1 MKLLLLLPLI
11 IISHFIFFLLCKSTP
26 SHSSYAAAD
35 RLALLQFKSLVSD
48 PTGALSTWKSSIHFC
63 QWPGITCSI
72 RGSRVTEIVLNS
84 LQLGGPIPPAIFN
97 LSSLEILYLE
107 HNNFI
112 GPIPDEIGR
121 LSHLWDMSLSYNSLS
136 GEIPAN
142 ITRCS
147 NLQFFNLRNNLL
159 SGEIPRD
166 LHLIPKLQ
174 VSASGINLHTN
185 NITGRIPAS
194 IGNISSLWEIVFTQN
209 NLFGRIPESMSR
221 LKNLKTMLID
231 ENMFS
236 GEFPPSFFNLSLLSN
251 IYLLSNG
258 LEGTLPS
265 SMFETMPN
273 LQRLLLGMNR
283 FHGPIP
289 ASVSNASHLIELDL
303 ENNGFSGF
311 IPSKLGNSQYLWT
324 VTLGLN
330 QLEAK
335 EADDWRFMESLTN
348 CSSLVTLDL
357 QHNKLSGVLPSTLA
371 DLSPGINIIAL
382 SNNRIS
388 GNLPDELGNL
398 VNLTKF
404 EAADNLLTGRL
415 PSSIGNLKNLHV
427 LDLGENRFD
436 GQIPDS
442 ISKLSQL
449 NRLYLWNNMFNGSI
463 LASFK
468 NLVNLQ
474 ELDLSG
480 NRFSGE
486 IPKEILS
493 LPSLSVDL
501 DISDNMLTGKL
512 PAEIGKLT
520 NLNWFSAANNNLS
533 GEIPT
538 TLGNCLSL
546 EHLYLQGNSFEG
558 AIPQSLSNLKGLR
571 ELDLSHN
578 NLVQQV
584 PIFFENLSGL
594 LILNLSF
601 NELEGEVPE
610 NGIFKNSTAV
620 SLYGNKNLC
629 GGITGLHL
637 PLCGKGTSSNLNG
650 RKHLSLMLRI
660 LIPVIG
666 LVLCSAFGFC
676 IFTTL
681 CRVKRLKKK
690 SSFNLIEDQF
700 KRTSY
705 AELLKATDGFS
716 SSNLIGLGGFGSVY
730 KGVIQPGETT
740 VAIKVLDL
748 DRRGA
753 SKSFMAECEAL
764 KGIRHRNLV
773 KVLTAC
779 SSADFNGRDFKA
791 LVLKYMHNGSLDQW
805 LHQDGSSSTT
815 SMLKFELRLSIAVD
829 VASALDYLHN
839 LGHAQIV
846 HCDLKPSN
854 VLLDEEMTAHLSDFG
869 LAKILLDKDDKQSA
883 SIGIKGTIGYVP
895 PEYGMGSQAS
905 PQGDVYSYGILLLEL
920 FTGKRPTDEMFMD
933 GLSLREYVERS
944 YMDNLMEIMDP
955 SLVKDAQTRVHGTR
969 NEILEELECVNSV
982 IKIGLLCS
990 LNDYRDRMEMG
1001 DVTVELNAV
1010 RKAFE
1015 KILDQNRV

>member
-1 MKLLLLLPLI
+1 MKLLLLPLV

-26 SHSSYAAAD
+26 SHSSSSSSAD
-35 RLALLQFKSLVSD
+35 RLALLQFKSLLSD
-48 PTGALSTWKSSIHFC
+48 PTGALSTWNSSIHFC
-63 QWPGITCSI
+63 QWSGITCSI
-72 RGSRVTEIVLNS
+72 GDSRVTEIELNS

-97 LSSLEILYLE
+97 LSSLEILSLE
-107 HNNFI
+107 NNNFI
-112 GPIPDEIGR
+112 GPIPDEIDR
-121 LSHLWDMSLSYNSLS
+121 LSHLWNLSLSYNSLS
-136 GEIPAN
+136 GKIPAN

-147 NLQFFNLRNNLL
+147 SLQFFNLSNNLL
-159 SGEIPRD
+159 TGEIPSD
-166 LHLIPKLQ
+166 LHLIPNLQ
-174 VSASGINLHTN
+174 RIDLMRN
-185 NITGRIPAS
+185 NISGTIPAS
-194 IGNISSLWEIVFTQN
+194 IGNISLLRSIVLAEN
-209 NLFGRIPESMSR
+209 NMFGRIPESMSR
-221 LKNLKTMLID
+221 LTNLEILDIGVNKFT
-231 ENMFS
+231 
-236 GEFPPSFFNLSLLSN
+236 GELPPSIFNISSLRT
-251 IYLLSNG
+251 IYLSFNE

-265 SMFETMPN
+265 WMFETMPN
-273 LQRLLLGMNR
+273 IHKFLLAYNQ
-283 FHGPIP
+283 FHGLIP
-289 ASVSNASHLIELDL
+289 SSVSNASNLKIFDL
-303 ENNGFSGF
+303 SVNGFSGF
-311 IPSKLGNSQYLWT
+311 IPSKLGNSQYLSS
-324 VTLGLN
+324 VEISFN
-330 QLEAK
+330 QLEA
-335 EADDWRFMESLTN
+335 DGWRFMESLTN

-357 QHNKLSGVLPSTLA
+357 QQNNLGGVLPSTLA
-371 DLSPGINIIAL
+371 HLSPGITKISL
-382 SNNRIS
+382 TNNRIS

-398 VNLTKF
+398 VNLTMF

-427 LDLGENRFD
+427 LDLGGNRLD

-449 NRLYLWNNMFNGSI
+449 NELYLWNNMFNGSI

-474 ELDLSG
+474 VLDLSW

-486 IPKEILS
+486 IPKEVLG
-493 LPSLSVDL
+493 LPSLSVRL
-501 DISDNMLTGKL
+501 DISNNLLTGKL
-512 PAEIGKLT
+512 PEEIGKLT

-546 EHLYLQGNSFEG
+546 EQLYLQGNSFEG
-558 AIPQSLSNLKGLR
+558 AIPQSLRNLKGLGK
-571 ELDLSHN
+571 LDLSHN
-578 NLVQQV
+578 NLVRQI
-584 PIFFENLSGL
+584 PIFFEKLSGL

-601 NELEGEVPE
+601 NELEGKVPE
-610 NGIFKNSTAV
+610 NGIFENSTAV

-629 GGITGLHL
+629 GGITELHL
-637 PLCGKGTSSNLNG
+637 PLCGNGTSSNLNG
-650 RKHLSLMLRI
+650 RKHPRLMLKL

-666 LVLCSAFGFC
+666 LVLCSSFGFC

-681 CRVKRLKKK
+681 CRIKRLKKRP
-690 SSFNLIEDQF
+690 SLNIIEDQF

-716 SSNLIGLGGFGSVY
+716 SSNLIGVGGFGSVY
-730 KGVIQPGETT
+730 KGVIEPGETT

-748 DRRGA
+748 DRHGA

-779 SSADFNGRDFKA
+779 SSADFSGRDFKA
-791 LVLKYMHNGSLDQW
+791 LVMKYMHNGSLDQW
-805 LHQDGSSSTT
+805 LHKDGSSSTT
-815 SMLKFELRLSIAVD
+815 SILKFELRLSIAVD

-869 LAKILLDKDDKQSA
+869 LAKILLDKDDRQSA

-944 YMDNLMEIMDP
+944 YTDNLMEIVDP

-969 NEILEELECVNSV
+969 NEILEELECVYSV

-1015 KILDQNRV
+1015 KILDQIRV